1 MKKLTAIL
9 LTLCV
14 SVAIIGCDSGTGSK
28 DAPKK
33 PADAKPAA
41 TKTP

>member
-14 SVAIIGCDSGTGSK
+14 SVAIIGCESGT
-28 DAPKK
+28 
-33 PADAKPAA
+33 A
-41 TKTP
+41 TKDTKKGETPKTSTPEKGK